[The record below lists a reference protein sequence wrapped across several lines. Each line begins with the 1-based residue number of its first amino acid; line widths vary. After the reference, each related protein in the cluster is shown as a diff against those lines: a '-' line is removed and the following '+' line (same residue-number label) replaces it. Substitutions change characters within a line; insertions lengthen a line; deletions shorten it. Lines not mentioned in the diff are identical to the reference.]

1 MVTFKAMNFL
11 SHFYFEKNN
20 PDENMVMGVVLPDLV
35 KNAQKESNLYPLKD
49 RHLFE
54 SDNFQRSILR
64 GWERHVM
71 VDAIFHSSD
80 FFRMQTGNLK
90 QMILPILENSPVK
103 PFFLAHIG
111 LELLLD
117 HLLTIN
123 GAINI
128 STFYTQL
135 SKTDRNAL
143 ESFLRNCSASDTQV
157 FFNFLDGFISSRYL
171 FSYQKV
177 ENIAY
182 ALNRI
187 CMRLWDNP
195 FTDQQLSLLTDQ
207 LNIFKESIAG
217 NYDSIFDEIE
227 LLLKSGPL

>member
-1 MVTFKAMNFL
+1 MNFL
-11 SHFYFEKNN
+11 SHFYFEKDN

-54 SDNFQRSILR
+54 SDAFQRSILN

-80 FFRMQTGNLK
+80 FFRVQTGSLK

-123 GAINI
+123 GVVNI
-128 STFYTQL
+128 GMFYTHL

-143 ESFLRNCSASDTQV
+143 ESFLKNCSVTDTQV
-157 FFNFLDGFISSRYL
+157 FFNFLDGFISGKYL
-171 FSYQKV
+171 FSYQKI
-177 ENIAY
+177 ENITY

-195 FTDQQLSLLTDQ
+195 FSDQQLLQLTDQ
-207 LNIFKESIAG
+207 LNIFKESLAG
-217 NYDSIFDEIE
+217 NYTSIFDEIE
-227 LLLKSGPL
+227 LLLKSDRL